1 MVTSSLCGLKVS
13 WNTLVAKVKTI
24 WFSYCVL
31 AHNINFVF
39 LQIFQLMTAQIKG
52 QEISKA
58 ISLETPL
65 LKEQRKVFEGFL
77 S

>member
-24 WFSYCVL
+24 WFSYCV
-31 AHNINFVF
+31 FVF

>member
-1 MVTSSLCGLKVS
+1 MDGP
-13 WNTLVAKVKTI
+13 
-24 WFSYCVL
+24 
-31 AHNINFVF
+31 F
-39 LQIFQLMTAQIKG
+39 LQIFQLKTAQIKG

-65 LKEQRKVFEGFL
+65 LKGQRKVFEGLL